1 VANSSAL
8 EIYLIRHGE
17 TEWSLSGQHTGI
29 TDLPLT
35 PRGEQRAAALHP
47 RLSQIHF
54 DAVFSSPMQ
63 RARLTAELAGFGS
76 PRITPLLQEVDYG
89 EYEGLTRAQ
98 IKTKNANWE
107 LFRDGCPGGETPE
120 QIYAR
125 AQAFIELASA
135 QGGRILA
142 FGHGHFL
149 RAIGVAWIDAAIVL
163 AGRLYLDVATLSAL
177 RHDDRG
183 RVIAVWNAG

>member
-1 VANSSAL
+1 VANSSVL

-63 RARLTAELAGFGS
+63 RARRTAELAGFGN
-76 PRITPLLQEVDYG
+76 PQVTPLLQEVDYG

-98 IKTKNANWE
+98 IKSKRPNWE

-125 AQAFIELASA
+125 AQAFIELASE

-149 RAIGVAWIDAAIVL
+149 RVIGVAWIDAAIVL

>member
-1 VANSSAL
+1 MN
-8 EIYLIRHGE
+8 
-17 TEWSLSGQHTGI
+17 
-29 TDLPLT
+29 P
-35 PRGEQRAAALHP
+35 
-47 RLSQIHF
+47 
-54 DAVFSSPMQ
+54 
-63 RARLTAELAGFGS
+63 
-76 PRITPLLQEVDYG
+76 
-89 EYEGLTRAQ
+89 
-98 IKTKNANWE
+98 NWE

-120 QIYAR
+120 HVYAR

-149 RAIGVAWIDAAIVL
+149 RVIGVAWIDAAIVL
-163 AGRLYLDVATLSAL
+163 AGRFYLDVATLSAL